1 MLPTLFFVGVALF
14 LLLRWMQVK
23 AIEANTEGESPLYY
37 RWWMALLAMLV
48 GVGLVALS
56 GVLFSVGMVPLGD
69 ALADAGRGPL
79 AQAHDG
85 RLEGADYWRE
95 EPMILS
101 GGMGFEGII
110 GISELTE
117 EAVREADGAWISDL
131 TCTNGEEPAANL
143 RTRATVPR
151 MNETFWKGF
160 VENGDDG
167 LPVVF
172 SWPLATE
179 TVDVTDFQFT
189 LNTGEVVFANAAGMY
204 PNQELNERNVA
215 VLFADF
221 GNRGLSSEED
231 ARFPVRLDIVEDD
244 TPLLLIGPGG
254 QEFNAVGLSWETDSS
269 PYDSGPRLVGAKL
282 NFVGDAPIGEGGIDL
297 MEGSDMLP
305 NDEFALYDEGD
316 FRIRVL
322 TTGGFSP
329 DGVTGVRP
337 NMYEQFFRI
346 HVNGVDGE
354 TVLLEEVG
362 VEYQVAGGTLRVV
375 GLSELGRKENPDEG
389 IYYDDCYVEDVDNY
403 IDIILVGDEEAARNI
418 TFVEIPSLEGGY
430 SAFYNPG
437 GPGPEPFEGVRYTA
451 PGPPDMEPVIIAL
464 DDPMRVDR
472 AAH

>member
-1 MLPTLFFVGVALF
+1 
-14 LLLRWMQVK
+14 
-23 AIEANTEGESPLYY
+23 
-37 RWWMALLAMLV
+37 
-48 GVGLVALS
+48 
-56 GVLFSVGMVPLGD
+56 
-69 ALADAGRGPL
+69 
-79 AQAHDG
+79 
-85 RLEGADYWRE
+85 
-95 EPMILS
+95 
-101 GGMGFEGII
+101 
-110 GISELTE
+110 
-117 EAVREADGAWISDL
+117 
-131 TCTNGEEPAANL
+131 
-143 RTRATVPR
+143 
-151 MNETFWKGF
+151 
-160 VENGDDG
+160 
-167 LPVVF
+167 
-172 SWPLATE
+172 
-179 TVDVTDFQFT
+179 
-189 LNTGEVVFANAAGMY
+189 
-204 PNQELNERNVA
+204 
-215 VLFADF
+215 
-221 GNRGLSSEED
+221 
-231 ARFPVRLDIVEDD
+231 LDIVEDD